1 MVQRPS
7 VRVNGLVTPLLQ
19 SEGVTSIDMEIDMQ
33 TIQNKLRRFETLV
46 DPMYRTKREFLIN
59 PDGLE
64 AADYIDNFQK
74 HMGYIIAIAF
84 EHIEDEDVHARI
96 TRHGYAA
103 LKGVK

>member
-1 MVQRPS
+1 MATS
-7 VRVNGLVTPLLQ
+7 LSH
-19 SEGVTSIDMEIDMQ
+19 SEGVGNIDTEIDMNP
-33 TIQNKLRRFETLV
+33 IQNKLRRFETMV

-64 AADYIDNFQK
+64 AANYIDNFQK

-84 EHIEDEDVHARI
+84 EHIEDEAVHERI

-103 LKGVK
+103 IKGVK

>member
-1 MVQRPS
+1 MTLRI
-7 VRVNGLVTPLLQ
+7 NELAILLLQ
-19 SEGVTSIDMEIDMQ
+19 SEGVASIDMEIDMN

-46 DPMYRTKREFLIN
+46 DPQYRTKREFLIN
-59 PDGLE
+59 PDGIE
-64 AADYIDNFQK
+64 AANYIDNFHK

-84 EHIEDEDVHARI
+84 EHIEDEAIHARI

>member
-1 MVQRPS
+1 MVFRINDPATF
-7 VRVNGLVTPLLQ
+7 LIH
-19 SEGVTSIDMEIDMQ
+19 SEGVEDIDTEIDMN
-33 TIQNKLRRFETLV
+33 TIQQKLRRFETMV

-64 AADYIDNFQK
+64 AANYIDNFQK

-84 EHIEDEDVHARI
+84 EHIEDEAIHERI

-103 LKGVK
+103 IKGVK

>member
-1 MVQRPS
+1 MR
-7 VRVNGLVTPLLQ
+7 VRVN
-19 SEGVTSIDMEIDMQ
+19 EMATSLSHGEDVANIDLEIDMN
-33 TIQNKLRRFETLV
+33 TIQQKLRRFETMV

-64 AADYIDNFQK
+64 AANYIDNFQK

-84 EHIEDEDVHARI
+84 EHIEDESIHARI

-103 LKGVK
+103 LKGIK

>member
-1 MVQRPS
+1 MGVC
-7 VRVNGLVTPLLQ
+7 VNELLKLLLQ
-19 SEGVTSIDMEIDMQ
+19 GEGVNNIDMETDMQ

-46 DPMYRTKREFLIN
+46 DPQYRTKREFLIN

-64 AADYIDNFQK
+64 AANYIDNFQK

-84 EHIEDEDVHARI
+84 EHIEDEAIHERI

-103 LKGVK
+103 IKGVK

>member
-1 MVQRPS
+1 MVQRQRA
-7 VRVNGLVTPLLQ
+7 RVNELVTSLLH
-19 SEGVTSIDMEIDMQ
+19 SEDVANIDMEIDMQ
-33 TIQNKLRRFETLV
+33 TIQNKLRRFETLI
-46 DPMYRTKREFLIN
+46 DPQYRTKREFLIN

-64 AADYIDNFQK
+64 AANYIDNFQK

-84 EHIEDEDVHARI
+84 EHIEDEAIHERI

>member
-1 MVQRPS
+1 MRL
-7 VRVNGLVTPLLQ
+7 RVNDLVVFLMHG
-19 SEGVTSIDMEIDMQ
+19 EGVANIDTEIDMN
-33 TIQNKLRRFETLV
+33 TIQNKLRRFETFT
-46 DPMYRTKREFLIN
+46 DPQYRTKREFLIN

-84 EHIEDEDVHARI
+84 EHIEDEAIHERI

-103 LKGVK
+103 IKGVK

>member
-1 MVQRPS
+1 MTLRI
-7 VRVNGLVTPLLQ
+7 NELVTLLLQ
-19 SEGVTSIDMEIDMQ
+19 SEGVNNIDMETDMN
-33 TIQNKLRRFETLV
+33 TIQTKLRRFETLV

-64 AADYIDNFQK
+64 AANYIDNFHK

-84 EHIEDEDVHARI
+84 EHIEDEAIHARI